1 MRVPLTT
8 RDFLDRAELV
18 YGDRVGIVD
27 EPAQPAPSLGEVSY
41 REVARRGRA
50 LQAGLDAYARA
61 FVDADRAAQARKRVA
76 NRLDPEKRYRELSDR
91 LATSDTI
98 ANRAALAA
106 ECQAIGR
113 FEEAESHYD
122 HVLGLPQGDDPAY
135 ALAKAQAQFGRKQ
148 PAEAL
153 ATLDALRERWP
164 DFESAE
170 GHLLYAR
177 SLAEL
182 GRLDEALEE
191 YQAVSQYF
199 PGAEARVRYGLL
211 LQLVGR
217 TAEARMVFNELLIQM
232 RRAPKYL
239 RDAQAEWLS
248 IAEKQ
253 LST

>member
-1 MRVPLTT
+1 M
-8 RDFLDRAELV
+8 
-18 YGDRVGIVD
+18 
-27 EPAQPAPSLGEVSY
+27 
-41 REVARRGRA
+41 
-50 LQAGLDAYARA
+50 
-61 FVDADRAAQARKRVA
+61 
-76 NRLDPEKRYRELSDR
+76 
-91 LATSDTI
+91 
-98 ANRAALAA
+98 
-106 ECQAIGR
+106 
-113 FEEAESHYD
+113 
-122 HVLGLPQGDDPAY
+122 LGLPQGDDPAY

>member
-1 MRVPLTT
+1 MPFALVVLLLDITLIWHAARTGRLQPWAFIILMVPLIGG
-8 RDFLDRAELV
+8 LAYIVVELIPEWW
-18 YGDRVGIVD
+18 GG
-27 EPAQPAPSLGEVSY
+27 PG
-41 REVARRGRA
+41 
-50 LQAGLDAYARA
+50 
-61 FVDADRAAQARKRVA
+61 AAQARKRVA
-76 NRLDPEKRYRELSDR
+76 NRLDPEKRYRELSDK

-98 ANRAALAA
+98 ANRAALAQ
-106 ECQAIGR
+106 ECHNVGR
-113 FEEAESHYD
+113 YEEAEGHYD
-122 HVLGLPQGDDPAY
+122 HIMKLPQGDDPAY
-135 ALAKAQAQFGRKQ
+135 ALAKAQAQFARKQ
-148 PAEAL
+148 PADAL

-164 DFESAE
+164 DFESAD

-177 SLAEL
+177 ALAEI
-182 GRLDEALEE
+182 GRVDEALQE
-191 YQAVSQYF
+191 YQEVTQYF

-253 LST
+253 LSA

>member
-1 MRVPLTT
+1 MPFALVVLLLDITLIWHAARTGRLQPWAFIILMVPLIGG
-8 RDFLDRAELV
+8 LAYIVVELIPEWW
-18 YGDRVGIVD
+18 GG
-27 EPAQPAPSLGEVSY
+27 PG
-41 REVARRGRA
+41 
-50 LQAGLDAYARA
+50 
-61 FVDADRAAQARKRVA
+61 AAQARKRVA
-76 NRLDPEKRYRELSDR
+76 NRLDPEKRYRELSDK

-98 ANRAALAA
+98 ANRAALAQ
-106 ECQAIGR
+106 ECHNVGR
-113 FEEAESHYD
+113 YEEAEGHYD
-122 HVLGLPQGDDPAY
+122 HIMQLPQGDDPAY
-135 ALAKAQAQFGRKQ
+135 ALAKAQAQFARKQ
-148 PAEAL
+148 PADAL

-164 DFESAE
+164 DFESAD

-177 SLAEL
+177 ALAEI
-182 GRLDEALEE
+182 GRVDEALQE
-191 YQAVSQYF
+191 YQDVTQYF

-253 LST
+253 LSA

>member
-1 MRVPLTT
+1 MPVALVILLLDITLIYHASRTGRLQPWAFIILMVPLIG
-8 RDFLDRAELV
+8 AIAYIVVELIPEWW
-18 YGDRVGIVD
+18 GG
-27 EPAQPAPSLGEVSY
+27 PG
-41 REVARRGRA
+41 
-50 LQAGLDAYARA
+50 
-61 FVDADRAAQARKRVA
+61 AAQARKRVA

-211 LQLVGR
+211 LQLDRRGAHGVQRAIDPDAARAEIPARCAGR
-217 TAEARMVFNELLIQM
+217 MALDRREAAIDLSCDYPCAATA
-232 RRAPKYL
+232 
-239 RDAQAEWLS
+239 
-248 IAEKQ
+248 
-253 LST
+253 